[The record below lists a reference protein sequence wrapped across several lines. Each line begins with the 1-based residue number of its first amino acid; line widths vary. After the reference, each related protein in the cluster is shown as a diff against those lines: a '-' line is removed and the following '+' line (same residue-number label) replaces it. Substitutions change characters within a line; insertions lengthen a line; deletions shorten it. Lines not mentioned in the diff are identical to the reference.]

1 MIEGHAQPHAGA
13 SIVRLPPQHFPEPLF
28 CLCIPLEFYG
38 ILTKVVSCRGI
49 CWLGV
54 IGIAEMTLGFSIP
67 GLIVKV
73 DAFGEIEIVLTLIFS
88 RVRSPEQ
95 DECSHQ
101 RKKQAASAIP
111 SDVKVS

>member
-49 CWLGV
+49 CWLGI